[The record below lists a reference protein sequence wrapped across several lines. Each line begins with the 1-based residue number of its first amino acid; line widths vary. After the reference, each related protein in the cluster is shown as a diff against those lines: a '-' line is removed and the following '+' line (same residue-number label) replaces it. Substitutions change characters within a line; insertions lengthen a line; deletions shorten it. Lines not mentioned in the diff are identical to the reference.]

1 MSDGVKQ
8 RPPMALHHQGSDA
21 PWADRRPGYPLSGC
35 VPAEP
40 DSVSPGSVRL
50 ASAQQCGKPPSDTGV
65 MPQKILLYR
74 FPTEK
79 RSRSY
84 PHTLE
89 KSHSNQACRC
99 YPLSV
104 LESQT
109 TARPDRYHRSR
120 SVPEPESSRL
130 GSPAAPSPS
139 RTSIVVQA
147 SSGSFLHQASTRM
160 KGLRGRGPR
169 PEYSG
174 GGASRSRISVFEGT
188 ASRYRLPRLRNS
200 SRKPEGR
207 PISSSPAIHMCG
219 STPPHSSNISNAS

>member
-1 MSDGVKQ
+1 MAPVSDGVEQ

-21 PWADRRPGYPLSGC
+21 PSAHRRPGYPLSGC

-89 KSHSNQACRC
+89 KSRPFDRTWPAYESPDDQLVGLLELQSTIGATREGRQSNDSKRVHSR
-99 YPLSV
+99 
-104 LESQT
+104 
-109 TARPDRYHRSR
+109 
-120 SVPEPESSRL
+120 
-130 GSPAAPSPS
+130 
-139 RTSIVVQA
+139 
-147 SSGSFLHQASTRM
+147 
-160 KGLRGRGPR
+160 R
-169 PEYSG
+169 PEVKEGSG
-174 GGASRSRISVFEGT
+174 FPRFPRFQGRHQNVTKSVT
-188 ASRYRLPRLRNS
+188 NLVKRHQS
-200 SRKPEGR
+200 
-207 PISSSPAIHMCG
+207 C
-219 STPPHSSNISNAS
+219 

>member
-21 PWADRRPGYPLSGC
+21 PSAHCRPGYPLSGC

-89 KSHSNQACRC
+89 KSHFLFSSHEVS
-99 YPLSV
+99 PLEKSIYRNIRR
-104 LESQT
+104 T
-109 TARPDRYHRSR
+109 RIARQVRPPFRMQVARQRAANLTRSFSR
-120 SVPEPESSRL
+120 KRLPFSLLGTERASENCSRL
-130 GSPAAPSPS
+130 PICSCCRPVDSPRVYDP
-139 RTSIVVQA
+139 IV
-147 SSGSFLHQASTRM
+147 
-160 KGLRGRGPR
+160 
-169 PEYSG
+169 
-174 GGASRSRISVFEGT
+174 
-188 ASRYRLPRLRNS
+188 
-200 SRKPEGR
+200 
-207 PISSSPAIHMCG
+207 
-219 STPPHSSNISNAS
+219 